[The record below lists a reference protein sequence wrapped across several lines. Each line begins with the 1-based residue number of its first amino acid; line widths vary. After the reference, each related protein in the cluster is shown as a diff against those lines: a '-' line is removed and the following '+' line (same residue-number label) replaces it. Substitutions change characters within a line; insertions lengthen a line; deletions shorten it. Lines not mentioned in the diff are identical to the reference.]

1 MLTAVLLYWFT
12 TADGR
17 LGVISILEHLV
28 FATLVSFLLLYC
40 FITADGLLLYLFTT
54 ADGRLVVISLL
65 EHHVLATLVS
75 FFLEG
80 KGVSRPVGGGGW
92 QMSVFALP
100 SARRCSDADAGVGGG
115 SSRKE
120 TQQSAGL
127 RGAGGASGRGG
138 RRKVFLVV
146 FEDVV
151 SEGCCCCWSGC
162 TCSSS
167 WICCTCCSADARN
180 SAPRRRVAQVEGVLA
195 VLTRAP
201 RRRLALVRKRQLRR
215 RRRRKRRKST
225 RGTLQKTLRQGWAC
239 ARGVERRRPLFA
251 CLSGVARVG
260 MV

>member
-80 KGVSRPVGGGGW
+80 KGVSRSVGGGGW

-100 SARRCSDADAGVGGG
+100 SARRCSDADAVVGGG
-115 SSRKE
+115 GGRKE

-127 RGAGGASGRGG
+127 GGAGGGSGGGG

-151 SEGCCCCWSGC
+151 SEGCCCCWCTC

-167 WICCTCCSADARN
+167 WICCICCS
-180 SAPRRRVAQVEGVLA
+180 SKHFLHSPPSSSVLTLAPRRRGVQVDAVLA
-195 VLTRAP
+195 VLQLTRAP
-201 RRRLALVRKRQLRR
+201 RRRLALAGKRQLRR
-215 RRRRKRRKST
+215 RRRT
-225 RGTLQKTLRQGWAC
+225 QAE
-239 ARGVERRRPLFA
+239 V
-251 CLSGVARVG
+251 
-260 MV
+260 